1 MYKKIIIL
9 MIVGGVMWAF
19 FSPRPISWVIKQLF
33 KGGVATSSPNEAQVF
48 AKVQTISNQ
57 SYGKGQAKP
66 YYDVVMPIK
75 RISPCLVLY
84 GCMVVLM
91 PAETKRM

>member
-1 MYKKIIIL
+1 M
-9 MIVGGVMWAF
+9 GF

-33 KGGVATSSPNEAQVF
+33 KGGVATSSPNEAQVLLKF
-48 AKVQTISNQ
+48 KRLAISLMEKV
-57 SYGKGQAKP
+57 GQNHT
-66 YYDVVMPIK
+66 MMLLCLLK